1 MQLTVREV
9 RILAFKAAGICYDVG
24 VSLAND
30 LLQKLAELKACFKIR
45 IEDGQAICGLAW
57 ALVAIGPALR
67 SNFQV

>member
-9 RILAFKAAGICYDVG
+9 RILAFKTAEICHDVG

-45 IEDGQAICGLAW
+45 IEDGQAICGLA
-57 ALVAIGPALR
+57 
-67 SNFQV
+67 